1 MNNLCETTL
10 RVRYA
15 ETDQMGV
22 AYHANHYIWFEV
34 GRVEFIRQLGYSYKD
49 MEREHDCFIVVVESK
64 CRYRRPARYDDVLR
78 IRTWVSEGTTRT
90 IRFQYE
96 IVNDATGESV
106 ATGETLHV
114 VCDRLGR
121 PKSLPDLYR
130 RIFSVLAPPEMQAAR
145 ANQTHK

>member
-1 MNNLCETTL
+1 MTNLNETTI

-34 GRVEFIRQLGYSYKD
+34 GRVEFIRQLGYSYRD
-49 MEREHDCFIVVVESK
+49 METEHDCFIVVVESK
-64 CRYRRPARYDDVLR
+64 CRYRRPARYDDVLKV
-78 IRTWVSEGTTRT
+78 RTWVSEGTTRT

-96 IVNDATGESV
+96 IVNGETGESV

-121 PKSLPDLYR
+121 PKSLPELYR
-130 RIFSVLAPPEMQAAR
+130 RIFNVLAPPELKAKQA
-145 ANQTHK
+145 QK